1 MTTVLHPGEVRSF
14 DKLLIGGRWVQPS
27 SDRRIASISPVTE
40 EAITHVPEAQ
50 SADIDAAV
58 AAARTA
64 FDEGPWPRM
73 APVERAAALRRIRDE
88 IDARIPEL
96 ANAFTAEIGTPI
108 TLSEGFLGG
117 ALTMY
122 SAAAD
127 ALEHFPF
134 EEDREGVGGTGWIIR
149 EPIGVVAAIV
159 PWNAPVGN
167 ASIKLA
173 PALASGCTV
182 VLKPAPEGAAN
193 AMMLAE
199 ALEAA
204 GLPDGVVSVVPAGRE
219 VGEHLVRHPGVDK
232 VSFTGSTAAGKRVMS
247 ICSERIARVTLEL
260 GGKSPAI
267 IADDVAVDDLVPG
280 LVMNGI
286 QHSGQVCAALTRIL
300 VPRRRHDEIVA
311 ALATEYRTL
320 KVGDPFDRDT
330 QIGPLVAERQR
341 DAVEAKVQSA
351 IDDGIQV
358 VAGGRRPA
366 AFERGWYFEPT
377 LFAGVDNSSRI
388 AQQEIFG
395 PVQVVISFDDVED
408 AIRIANDTPY
418 GLSGAVY
425 ANDPE
430 LAGYVARRVR
440 TGQMWINS
448 WGMCV
453 TEPFGGYKQ
462 SGLGREGGA
471 EGIVAYLETKF
482 VGRSIPA
489 AAPSLKPA
497 P

>member
-27 SDRRIASISPVTE
+27 SDRRIVSISPVTE

-50 SADIDAAV
+50 PADIDAAV
-58 AAARTA
+58 AAARMA
-64 FDEGPWPRM
+64 FDRGPWPRM
-73 APVERAAALRRIRDE
+73 APAERAAALRRIRDE

-96 ANAFTAEIGTPI
+96 ANSFTAEIGTPI

-127 ALEHFPF
+127 AVEHFPF
-134 EEDREGVGGTGWIIR
+134 EEDREGAGGTGRIIR

-173 PALASGCTV
+173 PALAAGCTV

-199 ALEAA
+199 ALQAA

-232 VSFTGSTAAGKRVMS
+232 VSFTGSTVAGKRVMS
-247 ICSERIARVTLEL
+247 ICAERIARVTLEL

-311 ALATEYRTL
+311 ALAAEYRTL

-341 DAVEAKVQSA
+341 DAVEARVRRA
-351 IDDGIQV
+351 IDDGIEV
-358 VAGGRRPA
+358 VVGGSRPA
-366 AFERGWYFEPT
+366 GFDRGWYFEPT
-377 LFAGVDNSSRI
+377 LFAGVDNSARI
-388 AQQEIFG
+388 AQEEVFG
-395 PVQVVISFDDVED
+395 PVQVVIPFDDIED

-425 ANDPE
+425 ANDHE
-430 LAGYVARRVR
+430 LADRVARRVR

-471 EGIVAYLETKF
+471 AGIAAYLETKF
-482 VGRSIPA
+482 VG
-489 AAPSLKPA
+489 
-497 P
+497 

>member
-27 SDRRIASISPVTE
+27 SDLRIVSISPVTE

-50 SADIDAAV
+50 PADIDAAV
-58 AAARTA
+58 AAARMA
-64 FDEGPWPRM
+64 FYEGPWPRM
-73 APVERAAALRRIRDE
+73 APAERAAALRRIRDE
-88 IDARIPEL
+88 IDTRIPEL
-96 ANAFTAEIGTPI
+96 ANSFTAEIGTPI

-127 ALEHFPF
+127 AVEHFPF
-134 EEDREGVGGTGWIIR
+134 EEDREGAGGTGRIIR

-173 PALASGCTV
+173 PALAAGCTV

-199 ALEAA
+199 ALQAA
-204 GLPDGVVSVVPAGRE
+204 GLPDGVISVVPAGRE

-232 VSFTGSTAAGKRVMS
+232 VSFTGSTVAGKRVMS
-247 ICSERIARVTLEL
+247 ICAERIARVTLEL

-311 ALATEYRTL
+311 ALAAQYRTL

-341 DAVEAKVQSA
+341 DAVEAKVQHA
-351 IDDGIQV
+351 IADGIDV
-358 VAGGRRPA
+358 VVGGSRPA
-366 AFERGWYFEPT
+366 GFDRGWYFEPT
-377 LFAGVDNSSRI
+377 LFAGVDNSARI
-388 AQQEIFG
+388 AQEEVFG
-395 PVQVVISFDDVED
+395 PVQVVIPFDDIED

-425 ANDPE
+425 ANDHE
-430 LAGYVARRVR
+430 LADHVARRVR

-471 EGIVAYLETKF
+471 EGIAAYLETKF
-482 VGRSIPA
+482 VG
-489 AAPSLKPA
+489 
-497 P
+497 